1 MRVLSQIVTGF
12 LWCVLALGCDIFLPA
27 QGSAG
32 QPCTDGGLCLD
43 GLACIDDQ
51 CVNPDAVDGDEET
64 DTDTDAVC
72 VCTSGPCCDGCHYR
86 TSSYVCNDNL
96 AVDYQCVGSACGDD
110 AQKKTQV
117 MTCSGAS
124 ADCNGAT
131 VWGYWT
137 THENCGPDKKCE
149 SDNQTYASCSS
160 NDACTLSCSSGVC
173 TDPETGFEWQET
185 PTGGTM
191 NWESAKTH
199 CTELT
204 LDSGGWRLPN
214 ISELRSLIRNC
225 SYIETGGV
233 CGVQDECSPCGVSSG
248 DVCLDT
254 SCYESSVCNPSS
266 CSNDGGPTSC
276 YWPLELNGMCGYYWS
291 SSRVGNVFSAWYV
304 SFSHGNVYFDD
315 VVYDY
320 NVQCVRDAP

>member
-1 MRVLSQIVTGF
+1 MRT
-12 LWCVLALGCDIFLPA
+12 A
-27 QGSAG
+27 
-32 QPCTDGGLCLD
+32 
-43 GLACIDDQ
+43 
-51 CVNPDAVDGDEET
+51 
-64 DTDTDAVC
+64 
-72 VCTSGPCCDGCHYR
+72 
-86 TSSYVCNDNL
+86 
-96 AVDYQCVGSACGDD
+96 
-110 AQKKTQV
+110 
-117 MTCSGAS
+117 
-124 ADCNGAT
+124 
-131 VWGYWT
+131 
-137 THENCGPDKKCE
+137 GPDKKCE

-160 NDACTLSCSSGVC
+160 NDACILSCSNGVC
-173 TDPETGFEWQET
+173 SDPETGFEWQET
-185 PTGGTM
+185 PTDGTM

-225 SYIETGGV
+225 SYIETDGV
-233 CGVQDECSPCGVSSG
+233 CGVQDECLSCGVSSD
-248 DVCLDT
+248 DVCLEYYN

-276 YWPLELNGMCGYYWS
+276 YWPLELNGTCGCYWS
-291 SSRVGNVFSAWYV
+291 SSRVGNSGLSAWYV